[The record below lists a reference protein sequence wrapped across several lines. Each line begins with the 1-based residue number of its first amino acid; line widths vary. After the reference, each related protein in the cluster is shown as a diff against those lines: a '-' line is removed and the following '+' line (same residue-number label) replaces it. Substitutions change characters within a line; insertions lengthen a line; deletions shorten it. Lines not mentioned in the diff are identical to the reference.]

1 MLLST
6 QSGAAILG
14 KHLRED
20 YLQDWK
26 KHLIETQKRRIG
38 VSEATLPHVN
48 MSLETSVIC
57 SLNEKHSEKAAC
69 TRAAAEQFFIL
80 PLFGLSEGNGHLPQG
95 SADILPK
102 LHTGI
107 VTLL

>member
-1 MLLST
+1 MR
-6 QSGAAILG
+6 

-20 YLQDWK
+20 YLLDQK
-26 KHLIETQKRRIG
+26 KHLIETQKIG

-48 MSLETSVIC
+48 MSLEASVIC

-80 PLFGLSEGNGHLPQG
+80 PLFGYQRTMDISHRAVLIPCPSSILELSHSFQ
-95 SADILPK
+95 
-102 LHTGI
+102 LHW
-107 VTLL
+107 

>member
-1 MLLST
+1 MR
-6 QSGAAILG
+6 

-20 YLQDWK
+20 YLLDQK
-26 KHLIETQKRRIG
+26 KHLIETQKIG

-48 MSLETSVIC
+48 MSLEASVIC

-80 PLFGLSEGNGHLPQG
+80 PLFGLSEDNGHLPQS
-95 SADILPK
+95 SADTLPK

-107 VTLL
+107 VALLSTPLVTHS